1 MATIIDIFD
10 YVAVLKNEIIKRDQV
25 IDELKKEINKT
36 TK

>member
-10 YVAVLKNEIIKRDQV
+10 YITVLKNEIIKRDQV